1 MGVHS
6 CVKLIDS
13 KNSRI
18 TAIEIN
24 VSINNLSSS
33 ILLAS
38 VYMPVD
44 PGSNS
49 DEDFE
54 FVCGCLNALITDSHV
69 SGYIFAGDFNF
80 RPNSTRLDF
89 IVDCLAPHCAV
100 MADLCILEANNFTY
114 ISDVHSTTS
123 WIDHIIVNHSL
134 LCKISCMSI
143 DYDSVASDH
152 RPLSFKFDAETSI
165 GPTATNDV
173 SDADITY
180 ISNWEACSMANRSSY
195 SAGLDELLQSVHMPS
210 LCCIDKCTDSS
221 HKKDIDQ
228 YLESICGQPLAQS
241 FGGWDSANAQ
251 SLSEILVFPAV
262 CYGLEIALS
271 HRQKSDIA
279 AQDVVH
285 ADASAAHGKGL
296 PGFDRQRAQLIDTVS
311 DENESGVGGIK
322 FFVGLLDDKSF
333 HVHPPSEFM

>member
-1 MGVHS
+1 MVVRLWTLAPTFFSGRPYGGTAILCRQNLAA

-143 DYDSVASDH
+143 DHDSVASDH

-228 YLESICGQPLAQS
+228 YLESICGCINEAMHRHIPCRKVKAS
-241 FGGWDSANAQ
+241 EYAVAGWND
-251 SLSEILVFPAV
+251 L
-262 CYGLEIALS
+262 
-271 HRQKSDIA
+271 
-279 AQDVVH
+279 
-285 ADASAAHGKGL
+285 
-296 PGFDRQRAQLIDTVS
+296 VS
-311 DENESGVGGIK
+311 DK
-322 FFVGLLDDKSF
+322 HDAARQAF
-333 HVHPPSEFM
+333 